1 MGENMVLGTRDD
13 ENKFEPTLVH
23 PKMFFECDIREV
35 GAGAQHV
42 VVLAGAD
49 KDDQTRPE
57 MDNDLI

>member
-13 ENKFEPTLVH
+13 ANCFEPTAVH
-23 PKMFFECDIREV
+23 PKMFFECDIREL

-49 KDDQTRPE
+49 KEDKTRPVLDQE
-57 MDNDLI
+57 